1 MFFFVALK
9 TPQFLF
15 FIFLF
20 IAQFSYAQF
29 QPPPTGF
36 LLRGYIIGADTNNTI
51 PLANILKKPSGERY
65 ISNRYGAFG
74 IRVQE
79 GDTLVFSVIGYLNYV
94 LPVKKYVVGNLTDP
108 IRVRMKPTTYR
119 LKEAEVNYN
128 QKRRD
133 SIARAAAK
141 EMKNSPILNDYR
153 HQRSWILG
161 YTGAP
166 LSDVL
171 AQGNKRLEQYQK
183 IERLRA
189 LYYEQEL
196 VDHKYTNDLIIRATG
211 ISEKQIYEFKKFC
224 NLPHYFILNAT
235 DYELVVAIKNC
246 YYDYQKDMRR

>member
-1 MFFFVALK
+1 
-9 TPQFLF
+9 
-15 FIFLF
+15 
-20 IAQFSYAQF
+20 
-29 QPPPTGF
+29 
-36 LLRGYIIGADTNNTI
+36 
-51 PLANILKKPSGERY
+51 
-65 ISNRYGAFG
+65 
-74 IRVQE
+74 
-79 GDTLVFSVIGYLNYV
+79 
-94 LPVKKYVVGNLTDP
+94 
-108 IRVRMKPTTYR
+108 
-119 LKEAEVNYN
+119 
-128 QKRRD
+128 
-133 SIARAAAK
+133 
-141 EMKNSPILNDYR
+141 
-153 HQRSWILG
+153 
-161 YTGAP
+161 